1 MNNKELHN
9 IKSTGFKTPDDYFD
23 SVEEKIFSKL
33 NTESLLDSV
42 DAPGFKVPD
51 NYFESLNERILNKT
65 ISEEKTKVISLF
77 SRTNLIYVS
86 SIAAAILLLFN
97 LSIFDSKPTFDN
109 LDIETVENYLEDE
122 SISTYEIAALFS
134 DKQIDEDYII
144 DYNFDEDNI
153 EEYLLHNVDIETL
166 ILD

>member
-1 MNNKELHN
+1 MKNKKIHN

-33 NTESLLDSV
+33 NAESVLDTIKE
-42 DAPGFKVPD
+42 PGFKVPD
-51 NYFESLNERILNKT
+51 NYFESFNDRLLNKT
-65 ISEEKTKVISLF
+65 QNEEKTKVIPLF

-97 LSIFDSKPTFDN
+97 LSVFDSKPTFDN
-109 LDIETVENYLEDE
+109 LDIETVENYIEDE

-134 DKQIDEDYII
+134 DKQIEEDNII

-153 EEYLLHNVDIETL
+153 EEYLLINADIEAL